1 MSDGARTWTF
11 LSNYAHVL
19 VCLAAN
25 PDARVHDIATEVGI
39 TERRVTGIL
48 NDLAQAGIITV
59 LRTGRRNRYTIDSKA
74 RLRHPLETH
83 KTVGDLLN
91 GVL

>member
-59 LRTGRRNRYTIDSKA
+59 LKSGRRNRYTIDSKA

>member
-1 MSDGARTWTF
+1 MSEGARTWTF

>member
-59 LRTGRRNRYTIDSKA
+59 LKTGRRNRYTIDSKA